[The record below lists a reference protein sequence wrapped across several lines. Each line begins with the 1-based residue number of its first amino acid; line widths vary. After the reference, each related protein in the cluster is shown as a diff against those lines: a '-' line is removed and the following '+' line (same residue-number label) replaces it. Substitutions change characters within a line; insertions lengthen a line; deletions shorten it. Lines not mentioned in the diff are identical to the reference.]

1 MGYVDHEA
9 APQPDPLTRLRGA
22 AAAVADLHRPAD
34 DRTQAEPDDRAG
46 PDAPGLDMAAHADRF
61 DELHDALV
69 AVLADV
75 DRG

>member
-9 APQPDPLTRLRGA
+9 APQPDTLTRLRGA
-22 AAAVADLHRPAD
+22 AAAVGDLDQPATGQPAN
-34 DRTQAEPDDRAG
+34 RQAEPHDGTHA
-46 PDAPGLDMAAHADRF
+46 PDLDAHADRF
-61 DELHDALV
+61 SELHDALV